1 MNQPL
6 GLDDFFVLEAG
17 EYLVRLG
24 ALAASPAPPSGEEL
38 VRFTRALR
46 GSALMANQPAI
57 ARAANALEHLLR
69 AYRDGRL
76 EWADELPARTR
87 EAVDVLRTL
96 VERVRTW
103 TPDDAARAERL
114 ALDIEQVAGS
124 AASRPAQPP
133 GVQSDAG
140 VRAFLAREAAAL
152 GSVLDQTA
160 KSLATGTS
168 SEEVLGA
175 LVRRLLPLRGLAAL
189 TDFPPLPDLLDGIER
204 TAVSLSR
211 LEVPP
216 QAGAE
221 RLAAAADAL
230 VRAAREIADRGRP
243 DPHGQE
249 FQRFAGLLLHPVA
262 DADSAPV
269 VDIES
274 LYFAGEDG
282 LVKRGL
288 APKPEPRLPLAAAAV
303 VSRGE
308 HLVQA
313 ADELAEAAST
323 AQRDLR
329 LHVLLQDLRTLAT
342 GLPPVLDVS
351 VESFAASARS
361 AILRGAAAAE
371 PSRFAECVREAG
383 TRLRGY
389 TEITQPA
396 TLAAGFE
403 PLVARLERLGT
414 EVAPPPAIAV
424 VERESAPLVVAPTA
438 AVPEPPVV
446 PIESLAPEPEPE
458 PEPAPAA
465 VPGPVDPYAHL
476 PIVPIESLA
485 PDEEP
490 VPVMAAAP
498 AVAPRAVAA
507 PPAVELPG
515 DDGWD
520 IAASFA
526 RYEALLAGGVPAP
539 TAGIPA
545 APALVAVAT
554 AEAEAVVDIDDLLY
568 HGRAALERAE
578 ELRRELRT
586 LNARATSLTTLQPL
600 VDELLDLVELAIA
613 D

>member
-17 EYLVRLG
+17 EYLVRLS

-69 AYRDGRL
+69 GYRDGRL
-76 EWADELPARTR
+76 EWTAELPARTR

-114 ALDIEQVAGS
+114 ALDLEQAAGS
-124 AASRPAQPP
+124 AASRPAAPA
-133 GVQSDAG
+133 GAQSDAG

-152 GSVLDQTA
+152 GSALDQTA
-160 KSLATGTS
+160 KSLATGTT

-189 TDFPPLPDLLDGIER
+189 TDYPPLPDLLDGIER

-211 LEVPP
+211 LELPP
-216 QAGAE
+216 RAGAE

-230 VRAAREIADRGRP
+230 VRGAREIADRGRP

-249 FQRFAGLLLHPVA
+249 FQRFAGLLLHPTA

-269 VDIES
+269 VDIEA
-274 LYFAGEDG
+274 LYFTGEDG

-288 APKPEPRLPLAAAAV
+288 APKPEPRQPLAAAAV

-313 ADELAEAAST
+313 ADELAEASST

-329 LHVLLQDLRTLAT
+329 FHVLLQDLRTLAA
-342 GLPPVLDVS
+342 GLPAGLDVS
-351 VESFAASARS
+351 VEAFAASARS

-371 PSRFAECVREAG
+371 PQRFADCVREAG

-389 TEITQPA
+389 TEITQPG

-403 PLVARLERLGT
+403 PLVARLERLGSA
-414 EVAPPPAIAV
+414 EMPPPAVAV
-424 VERESAPLVVAPTA
+424 VDRMSVPLAAAP
-438 AVPEPPVV
+438 PEAPVV
-446 PIESLAPEPEPE
+446 PIESLAPEAEPE
-458 PEPAPAA
+458 PSPT
-465 VPGPVDPYAHL
+465 PVDPYAHL

-490 VPVMAAAP
+490 VPAAAAAP
-498 AVAPRAVAA
+498 PAAPVPTVAA
-507 PPAVELPG
+507 MPLPSAVELPG
-515 DDGWD
+515 ADDGWD
-520 IAASFA
+520 IAASFLS
-526 RYEALLAGGVPAP
+526 YEALVAGRSVRAVAASAPAP
-539 TAGIPA
+539 APP
-545 APALVAVAT
+545 APAPAPAD
-554 AEAEAVVDIDDLLY
+554 AVVDIDDLLY

-578 ELRRELRT
+578 ELRRELRA

>member
-17 EYLVRLG
+17 EYLGRLG
-24 ALAASPAPPSGEEL
+24 TLAASAAPPSGEEL

-69 AYRDGRL
+69 GYRDGRL
-76 EWADELPARTR
+76 EWTAELPARTR

-114 ALDIEQVAGS
+114 ALELEQVSGGGS
-124 AASRPAQPP
+124 ARPAPPP
-133 GVQSDAG
+133 GAQSDAG
-140 VRAFLAREAAAL
+140 VRAFLARESAAL
-152 GSVLDQTA
+152 GSALDQTA
-160 KSLATGTS
+160 KSLATGTTL
-168 SEEVLGA
+168 EDVLAA

-211 LEVPP
+211 LELPP
-216 QAGAE
+216 HAGAE

-249 FQRFAGLLLHPVA
+249 FQRFAGLLLHPGA

-288 APKPEPRLPLAAAAV
+288 APRPELRQPLAAAAV

-313 ADELAEAAST
+313 ADELAEASST

-329 LHVLLQDLRTLAT
+329 LHVLLQDLRTLAA
-342 GLPPVLDVS
+342 GLPSVLDVS
-351 VESFAASARS
+351 VEAFAAAARS
-361 AILRGAAAAE
+361 AILRGAAASEAL
-371 PSRFAECVREAG
+371 RFADCIRDAG

-403 PLVARLERLGT
+403 PLVTRLERLGSA
-414 EVAPPPAIAV
+414 VAPPPAIAAV
-424 VERESAPLVVAPTA
+424 DRESLAIPHAVAPPE
-438 AVPEPPVV
+438 VPAEPAVV
-446 PIESLAPEPEPE
+446 PIESLAPD
-458 PEPAPAA
+458 PEPAPE
-465 VPGPVDPYAHL
+465 PVDPYAHL

-490 VPVMAAAP
+490 V
-498 AVAPRAVAA
+498 AVAA
-507 PPAVELPG
+507 PLVAPTPVLAAAPVPLPG

-526 RYEALLAGGVPAP
+526 RYESLVAGVS
-539 TAGIPA
+539 A
-545 APALVAVAT
+545 APVVTPALAAAGASAVTPADT
-554 AEAEAVVDIDDLLY
+554 VVEIGELLY

-578 ELRRELRT
+578 ELRRELRA
-586 LNARATSLTTLQPL
+586 LNARAPALATLQPL